1 MVQYQDCPSGCQEA
15 SVLQRTSKMVRSF
28 CTLNVSNGKLE
39 CLEKKRAEAE
49 RFKVGVSADE
59 DQSDKDK

>member
-1 MVQYQDCPSGCQEA
+1 
-15 SVLQRTSKMVRSF
+15 MVRRF

-39 CLEKKRAEAE
+39 CVEKKRAEAE

>member
-1 MVQYQDCPSGCQEA
+1 MGGRETSFLQITSEMV
-15 SVLQRTSKMVRSF
+15 KSF

-39 CLEKKRAEAE
+39 CVEKKRVEDG
-49 RFKVGVSADE
+49 RFRLGVSVDE

>member
-1 MVQYQDCPSGCQEA
+1 MA
-15 SVLQRTSKMVRSF
+15 RRF

-39 CLEKKRAEAE
+39 CVDKKRVEDE